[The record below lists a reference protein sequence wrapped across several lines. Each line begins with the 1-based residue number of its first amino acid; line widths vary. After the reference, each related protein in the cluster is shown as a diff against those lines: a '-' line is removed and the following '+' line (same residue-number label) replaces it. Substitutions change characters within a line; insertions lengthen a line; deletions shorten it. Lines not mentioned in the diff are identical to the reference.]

1 MYRYFIKTPW
11 IVRKLFSSYMWS
23 VPTKV
28 KEVYLSF
35 DDGPHPAVTPFV
47 LQTLKQYNALAT
59 FFCLGKNVQQYP
71 EVYQQILNNGHSV
84 GNHSYNHLNGWDTAV
99 EKYKDD
105 VRLAADWIKSNLFR
119 PPYGRI
125 KLSQAKEMKAAMGQE
140 KTRIVM
146 WDVLSGD
153 FDTLNSKEECLDNVL
168 KNYVPGSIIVFH
180 DSEKA
185 FPHLKYV
192 LPFVLEALQ
201 KKGYLFKAIKMEV
214 L

>member
-23 VPTKV
+23 VPTKD

-47 LQTLKQYNALAT
+47 LGTLRRYNALAT
-59 FFCLGKNVQQYP
+59 FFCLGKNVQQHP
-71 EVYQQILNNGHSV
+71 MIYQQVLNDGHSV
-84 GNHSYNHLNGWDTAV
+84 GNHSFNHLNGWSTAV
-99 EKYKDD
+99 EEYKED
-105 VRLAADWIKSNLFR
+105 VKLAADFINSNLFR
-119 PPYGRI
+119 PPYGKI
-125 KLSQAKEMKAAMGQE
+125 KRSQAKKIKAALGYE
-140 KTRIVM
+140 EAKIVM

-153 FDTLNSKEECLDNVL
+153 FDIQISKEECLENVL

-185 FPHLKYV
+185 FPRLQYA
-192 LPFVLEALQ
+192 LPLVLEVLQ
-201 KKGYLFKAIKMEV
+201 EKGYVFKAIKMDV